1 MWEGIFKKTSVTL
14 IFFHHYIFY
23 PLATQ
28 VHISL
33 SKVYADILQLR
44 VVLSI
49 NLSLNY
55 AAYIFFCFFAM
66 HHLWNVIFSFIVFH
80 VQYALKIPLSWNF
93 IGRKLTS
100 VCWFSRTPQEKKGLG
115 CVWAYG
121 WSLIK
126 WGSRCPWSAG
136 REECSIY
143 DLTISAGSI
152 CIDYQENWE
161 PSSTR

>member
-55 AAYIFFCFFAM
+55 AAYIFFFFLCNAPSLKCYIFVHCVSCPVCIEDSIIM
-66 HHLWNVIFSFIVFH
+66 KFYWQEAYECLLIFS
-80 VQYALKIPLSWNF
+80 YASGKER
-93 IGRKLTS
+93 IGMCMGLWLISYQMRK
-100 VCWFSRTPQEKKGLG
+100 
-115 CVWAYG
+115 
-121 WSLIK
+121 
-126 WGSRCPWSAG
+126 
-136 REECSIY
+136 
-143 DLTISAGSI
+143 
-152 CIDYQENWE
+152 
-161 PSSTR
+161 